1 MQRAA
6 ESIKSGFVDWAPVV
20 DKNFLHDTPQVLRK
34 KGEFKQVPLIITF
47 TSNEGATFLGDIVN
61 NSYGLME
68 SVDESVRPCSN
79 HFLLSSHKFKTVGKI
94 SEN

>member
-6 ESIKSGFVDWAPVV
+6 ESFKFGFVDWAPVV
-20 DKNFLHDTPQVLRK
+20 DKNFLHDTPQVLRE

-68 SVDESVRPCSN
+68 SVDRWSQFDFVEI
-79 HFLLSSHKFKTVGKI
+79 I
-94 SEN
+94 SY